1 MANPLACAAAHGSL
15 DLFEEQPRPRQAK
28 EMEVALDEQLAV
40 CRDISGVVDVRTR
53 GAIGVV
59 QVERLHHREKL
70 CDRLVQAGVWLR
82 PFHDMIYLTP
92 PLSITAE
99 QLRQLTSVTCEVID
113 DWSRW

>member
-1 MANPLACAAAHGSL
+1 MEMALG
-15 DLFEEQPRPRQAK
+15 
-28 EMEVALDEQLAV
+28 EQLAP
-40 CRDISGVVDVRTR
+40 CRGLSGVVDVRAR

-99 QLRQLTSVTCEVID
+99 QLRKLTSVTCEVID
-113 DWSRW
+113 DWSHW